1 MCNLKLSSQLIRI
14 LIGLALISL
23 TWLGPQSRLL
33 DREMMDL
40 WYLGWLGIVPLL
52 SGIAAFCPIYAV
64 LGFGH
69 KSDKQAK

>member
-33 DREMMDL
+33 DREMIDL
-40 WYLGWLGIVPLL
+40 WSLGWLGIVPLL

-64 LGFGH
+64 FGYGH